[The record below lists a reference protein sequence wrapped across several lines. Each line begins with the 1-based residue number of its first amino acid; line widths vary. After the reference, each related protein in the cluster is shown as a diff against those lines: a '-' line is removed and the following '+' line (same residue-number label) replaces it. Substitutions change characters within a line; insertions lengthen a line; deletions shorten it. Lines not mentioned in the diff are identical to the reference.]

1 VRLLRQRVT
10 EPPTDETTPAGRLSV
25 LGGAVGRFVGL
36 LALATLLVL
45 VISVPMGLLLGASMS
60 RSISVGFYVIGS
72 FLLIAGFFVGNRGP
86 VRLKGDETDVAAG
99 VGMFGIGLSGRRLR
113 WATPEENADAMASS
127 AVFVA
132 IGFVLIVIGV
142 IADSRVQLL

>member
-1 VRLLRQRVT
+1 MWLA
-10 EPPTDETTPAGRLSV
+10 AGRRF
-25 LGGAVGRFVGL
+25 LGLFL
-36 LALATLLVL
+36 LATAITLAVSLA
-45 VISVPMGLLLGASMS
+45 IGLPLGASVA
-60 RSISVGFYVIGS
+60 RTVSVGFYAVGS
-72 FLLIAGFFVGNRGP
+72 FLLISGFFVGNRGP
-86 VRLKGDETDVAAG
+86 VRLKGDETDVGAA
-99 VGMFGIGLSGRRLR
+99 VGMFGIGLAGRRLR